1 MSEMLLDM
9 EADQVTA
16 SAIEKMDNAGLS
28 SVAEI
33 GREIV
38 NTQDL
43 VAELD
48 EKLKEAKRHLLKLT
62 DEDLPAMLAELG
74 LNAIELDDG
83 SKVTVQATYGAH
95 IKVDNREEAFQW
107 LRDNDYGDI
116 IKNTVTCAFARG
128 EDQQAAEFKEAAERM
143 GYIPEQKT
151 EVHAGTLKAW
161 VKERVEN
168 GDSFPM
174 DLFGA
179 YTGQRAKIA
188 RSK

>member
-128 EDQQAAEFKEAAERM
+128 EDQQAAEFKLSL
-143 GYIPEQKT
+143 I
-151 EVHAGTLKAW
+151 H
-161 VKERVEN
+161 
-168 GDSFPM
+168 
-174 DLFGA
+174 
-179 YTGQRAKIA
+179 I
-188 RSK
+188 